1 MNAAKDILQ
10 MALDQMDLSPTIR
23 QAWFSKIEAVSF
35 ENDRLLLRTPVL
47 FHKEIIDARFLDPM
61 QQRLSEL
68 FGTSI
73 TVEVLTGD
81 EQAAPQAASTI
92 SPDNEYTFENFI
104 VGSSNR
110 FAHAAAI
117 AVANDRGRDYNPLFI
132 YGQPGLGK
140 THLLHA
146 IGNVMRK
153 NHPQFRIIYVKGED
167 FTNELITAI
176 QESNV
181 PAFRGKYRMAD
192 LLLIDDI
199 QFIAGKER
207 TQEEFFHT
215 FNTLYEAGKQ
225 IVLTSDR
232 PPKEMSTLEDRMRS
246 RFENGV
252 LADIQAPDLETRMAI
267 ISAKAQELGCE
278 LPQDVMY
285 EIAENLK
292 SNVRQLQGTIKKIKA
307 KHELGGEPV
316 TIQMA
321 QSVIDEVKS
330 INPGLNPTPQMI
342 LKAVSSFYS
351 VPVDQILANKRSKET
366 VVPRQMAMYL
376 VRKLTSASLPEIG
389 KVFGRDHTTVMHA
402 CNKIEDARK
411 QSAETDDII
420 NTLIENIQN
429 L

>member
-1 MNAAKDILQ
+1 MNAANDILQ
-10 MALDQMDLSPTIR
+10 MALDQMELNPTIR
-23 QAWFSKIEAVSF
+23 QAWFSKTEAVSF
-35 ENDRLLLRTPVL
+35 QNDCLLLHTPIP
-47 FHKEIIDARFLDPM
+47 FHKEIIETRFLRDM
-61 QQRLSEL
+61 QDKLSEL
-68 FGTSI
+68 FGAAI
-73 TVEVLTGD
+73 TVEIVSGD
-81 EQAAPQAASTI
+81 ELPAQPAAAPSVQEE
-92 SPDNEYTFENFI
+92 EYTFENFI

-117 AVANDRGRDYNPLFI
+117 AVANDRGREYNPLFI

-146 IGNVMRK
+146 IGNVVRK
-153 NHPQFRIIYVKGED
+153 NHPQYRIIYVKGED

-176 QESNV
+176 QASSV

-252 LADIQAPDLETRMAI
+252 LADIQPPDLETRMAI
-267 ISAKAQELGCE
+267 IADKAKKLGCE

-307 KHELGGEPV
+307 KHELGGEPI
-316 TIQMA
+316 TIKMA
-321 QSVIDEVKS
+321 QTVIDEVKS

-342 LKAVSSFYS
+342 LQAVSNFYS
-351 VPVDQILANKRSKET
+351 LPVDQILANKRSKDT

-376 VRKLTSASLPEIG
+376 VRKLTSSSLPEIG

-411 QSAETDDII
+411 QNAETDDII